1 MKKYII
7 ILIILSIGFL
17 LFNIYKNSGIETPIS
32 RAGGGGGVGAFY
44 NTSIDNDI

>member
-17 LFNIYKNSGIETPIS
+17 LFNTYRNSGIETPIS
-32 RAGGGGGVGAFY
+32 QAGGGGGAEAFY
-44 NTSIDNDI
+44 DTPNNDDI

>member
-17 LFNIYKNSGIETPIS
+17 LFNTYKKPGIETPIS
-32 RAGGGGGVGAFY
+32 QAGGGGTAGAFY
-44 NTSIDNDI
+44 DTPKDNDI